1 MPDTILIVDDTPANL
16 RALADCITTAGY
28 ALMVAED
35 GEEALA
41 QTSHAVPDLI
51 LLDVMMPGLDG
62 FETCRRL
69 RQAEGTRDVPVI
81 FMTALADTA
90 EKIMGFQA
98 GAVDYLTKPIQHEEA
113 LARIRTHLML
123 RNLHRR
129 LEAELALKQQFM
141 RIAAHDLRNPV
152 CLILLSAGLAAR
164 AGSPAELASEL
175 AGIQSSARQIQNI
188 IDTFLNVQKSGTGRV
203 NLALL
208 AEAVVAQQQAA
219 AELKHIALHFEP
231 GRTRLP
237 NAVAEAGHAYQALT
251 NYVSNAIKFLPEG
264 GRIVVRLSAQ
274 AGSLRI
280 EVQDDGP
287 GVPAAERAAL
297 FTEYARLSVR
307 PTGGEESTGLGLS
320 IVKHLIESQ
329 GGQVGADF
337 PASGG
342 SVFWFELP
350 AAEIPATRPRDEPGS
365 PADAYEVSGSK

>member
-69 RQAEGTRDVPVI
+69 KQADGTSDVPVI

-90 EKIMGFQA
+90 EKIQGFQA

-113 LARIRTHLML
+113 LARIRTHLQL
-123 RNLHRR
+123 RQLRR
-129 LEAELALKQQFM
+129 QLEKELALKQQFM

-164 AGSPAELASEL
+164 ARTPAELTAEL
-175 AGIQSSARQIQNI
+175 ADIQSSARQIQNI
-188 IDTFLNVQKSGTGRV
+188 IDTFLNVQKSGSGRV

-208 AEAVVAQQQAA
+208 AEAVVAQHQAA
-219 AELKHIALHFEP
+219 ADLKRIVLQLDGVDP
-231 GRTRLP
+231 QLP
-237 NAVAEAGHAYQALT
+237 SAEAEAGHAYQALT
-251 NYVSNAIKFLPEG
+251 NYVSNAIKFLPKG
-264 GRIVVRLSAQ
+264 GRIAVRLSTRD
-274 AGSLRI
+274 GNLRI

-287 GVPAAERAAL
+287 GVPVAERASL

-320 IVKHLIESQ
+320 IVKHLTESQ
-329 GGQVGADF
+329 GGRAGAEF
-337 PASGG
+337 PATGG
-342 SVFWFELP
+342 SLFWFELP
-350 AAEIPATRPRDEPGS
+350 AARN
-365 PADAYEVSGSK
+365 